1 MDALKPNQTNAKTY
15 ANLAQALIA
24 FQEHVPTIH
33 ENDNSY
39 HGEFANL
46 PGILS
51 TIGPSLRACGLAVCQ
66 LPADTSEGPGLRTT
80 LMHTSGESITAVTPL
95 SIQTGTDS
103 KGRPLNVTQEWG
115 KAMTY
120 TRRYALQAVLGLCVG
135 IEDNDADGELFAPPV
150 KQHRSAVTP
159 VAQPQSQAVVL
170 DPDPEVPITIE
181 QKAEAW
187 NKLKAEPDV
196 KNAFLQRYYPSQTSL
211 GPNDLKLKEH
221 YEYIITP
228 F

>member
-1 MDALKPNQTNAKTY
+1 MDVSTSNQTSAKTY

-33 ENDNSY
+33 ENDSSF
-39 HGEFANL
+39 HGKFANL

-80 LMHTSGESITAVTPL
+80 LLHTSGESITAVTPL

-150 KQHRSAVTP
+150 KQHQRAVTP
-159 VAQPQSQAVVL
+159 AVQPQSQAVVL
-170 DPDPEVPITIE
+170 DPDPVVPITIE

-196 KNAFLQRYYPSQTSL
+196 KNAFLQRYYPNQTSL

>member
-1 MDALKPNQTNAKTY
+1 MPY

-24 FQEHVPTIH
+24 FQEDVPTIH

-39 HGEFANL
+39 HGKFANL

-51 TIGPSLRACGLAVCQ
+51 TIGSSLRACGLAVCQ

-95 SIQTGTDS
+95 SIQTGTDH

-120 TRRYALQAVLGLCVG
+120 TRRYALQAALGICVG
-135 IEDNDADGELFAPPV
+135 IEDNDADSEPTVPPV
-150 KQHRSAVTP
+150 QHHPKPVRSTP
-159 VAQPQSQAVVL
+159 DPVVL
-170 DPDPEVPITIE
+170 DPDPEIPITLE
-181 QKAEAW
+181 QKKEAW
-187 NKLKAEPDV
+187 EMLKAKPDV
-196 KNAFLQRYYPSQTSL
+196 KNAFLQRYYPGQTTI
-211 GPNDLKLKEH
+211 GPSDLKLKEH
-221 YEYIITP
+221 YDYIVTP

>member
-1 MDALKPNQTNAKTY
+1 MDEIKPNQTSAKTY

-24 FQEHVPTIH
+24 FQASVPTIH
-33 ENDNSY
+33 ENDESY

-51 TIGPSLRACGLAVCQ
+51 TIGSSLRNCGLAVCQ
-66 LPADTSEGPGLRTT
+66 LPADTSDGPGLRTT

-135 IEDNDADGELFAPPV
+135 IQDNDADGELYSPPV
-150 KQHRSAVTP
+150 KHHPKP
-159 VAQPQSQAVVL
+159 VQPQSQPVVL
-170 DPDPEVPITIE
+170 DRDPEVPITNE

-196 KNAFLQRYYPSQTSL
+196 KNAFLQRYYPTQTSL
-211 GPNDLKLKEH
+211 GPSDLKLKEH
-221 YEYIITP
+221 YDYIITP

>member
-1 MDALKPNQTNAKTY
+1 M
-15 ANLAQALIA
+15 
-24 FQEHVPTIH
+24 
-33 ENDNSY
+33 
-39 HGEFANL
+39 G
-46 PGILS
+46 
-51 TIGPSLRACGLAVCQ
+51 
-66 LPADTSEGPGLRTT
+66 
-80 LMHTSGESITAVTPL
+80 
-95 SIQTGTDS
+95 GTDS

-115 KAMTY
+115 KSVTF

-150 KQHRSAVTP
+150 NQPAKP
-159 VAQPQSQAVVL
+159 VQPQSQPVVL
-170 DPDPEVPITIE
+170 DPDPVVPITIE

-196 KNAFLQRYYPSQTSL
+196 KNAFLQRYYPNQTSL